1 VKELVMKRRAVVV
14 KGFEIVCMLLVVI
27 AAVAVVLPG
36 ARAEEDFGD
45 FRSWT
50 LTTKAWGAL
59 AAGKLDAALAFTGK
73 CQELYMEKALE
84 QQASLDGFA
93 SDEEVPMLWALN
105 DVGTCLFIEGRVFE
119 EQKKRKEAVAA
130 YEQLTSKLGYAQCWD
145 PQGWFWKP
153 AEAAAKKIKELEFDA
168 KLE

>member
-1 VKELVMKRRAVVV
+1 MNRRAVVV
-14 KGFEIVCMLLVVI
+14 KGFEIVCMLSVVI
-27 AAVAVVLPG
+27 AAGAAVPPG

-45 FRSWT
+45 FSSST

-59 AAGKLDAALAFTGK
+59 GAGKLDAALAFTGK
-73 CQELYMEKALE
+73 CKELYMEKALE
-84 QQASLDGFA
+84 QQASLAGFA
-93 SDEEVPMLWALN
+93 SDEEAPMLWALN

-119 EQKKRKEAVAA
+119 EQKKSKEAAAA
-130 YEQLTSKLGYAQCWD
+130 YGHLTSKLGYAQCWD

-153 AEAAAKKIKELEFDA
+153 AEAAAKKIKEMEFDA

>member
-1 VKELVMKRRAVVV
+1 
-14 KGFEIVCMLLVVI
+14 
-27 AAVAVVLPG
+27 
-36 ARAEEDFGD
+36 
-45 FRSWT
+45 
-50 LTTKAWGAL
+50 
-59 AAGKLDAALAFTGK
+59 
-73 CQELYMEKALE
+73 MEKALE

-130 YEQLTSKLGYAQCWD
+130 YEQLTSQLGYTQCWD